1 MDKKDKC
8 IKLEVIPQYGGSC
21 WFNAILMIALYSQLT
36 RKVLIKASKYWNKDE
51 SFHQILKSI
60 LLKYYR
66 EPEKVQ
72 EFFSKV
78 KPEYILFKL
87 AKISGDYAL
96 MNALRE
102 GVKKN
107 IANIGSY
114 ENYIANF
121 FKFLKINCLE
131 ITYINNEYFFN
142 LYDEIQYVYDKQLNY
157 YDITLKNP
165 NENIHTA
172 EKRFFKE
179 TSEILKK
186 VPDIIFVMHEKIN
199 QIAIDFKR
207 NKDIKNLKSYSS
219 QVYNCKIQGV
229 DTFDNYIYV
238 NGHKYK
244 LDATTL
250 TNYNNAGHAIAGIT
264 CNNERYVYNG
274 WQKKT
279 KDPAFR
285 NYDISFDVKDGP
297 CALMKYDWDL
307 KKDKSFCLNSKTC
320 KLDFVENP
328 DDLCFSFGIDNK
340 EGRRYLV
347 YVRVKEYEKM
357 KTTEE
362 EAKLS
367 IPENLKI
374 SGVSDI
380 IKDIHDIKNLTNEE
394 LIEQLGKLGIALVPD
409 FPYDKQTLQG
419 LLYDALA
426 EYYDISPE
434 IIQEFR
440 KKRTTPVKRE
450 LKKIKKY
457 HYSGKEEE
465 EEDEEDL
472 DKKPMKKLEK
482 ARKEEEYDLKEKIN
496 LQRQLEKQLKTITK
510 DDLIKK
516 ILSKYPYI
524 TGITSK
530 NKLELLEILIYG
542 ESLEKDMKNKNRIP
556 KYKSKDELIAILIKK
571 LPKLTKTKME
581 ELISII

>member
-1 MDKKDKC
+1 MSDKC
-8 IKLEVIPQYGGSC
+8 LNLKVIPQFGGTC
-21 WFNAILMIALYSQLT
+21 WLNSILMSSLYSQGSQYYV
-36 RKVLIKASKYWNKDE
+36 KKASKKWDKNN
-51 SFHQILKSI
+51 S
-60 LLKYYR
+60 LLRFFKKVIFNI
-66 EPEKVQ
+66 EKNPKLVQ
-72 EFFSKV
+72 KLFRTI
-78 KPEYILFKL
+78 KPEIILFKL
-87 AKISGDYAL
+87 IQQTNDKDMID
-96 MNALRE
+96 
-102 GVKKN
+102 
-107 IANIGSY
+107 I
-114 ENYIANF
+114 
-121 FKFLKINCLE
+121 
-131 ITYINNEYFFN
+131 FN
-142 LYDEIQYVYDKQLNY
+142 TN
-157 YDITLKNP
+157 DITEDTFAYFIKYIVRFYKSLGLKVLDVYNMASGTTRI
-165 NENIHTA
+165 NLCNLDEYYYTKKTNITNVKITFDIDKFIHDTTNK
-172 EKRFFKE
+172 EK
-179 TSEILKK
+179 TKK
-186 VPDIIFVMHEKIN
+186 IVNDVPDIIVLFSNKIYEIGDLFN
-199 QIAIDFKR
+199 LYNLHKPIFKD
-207 NKDIKNLKSYSS
+207 NVLDDIVDSDIK
-219 QVYNCKIQGV
+219 GV
-229 DTFDNYIYV
+229 DTYEDIIEINSV
-238 NGHKYK
+238 EYK
-244 LDATTL
+244 LDSVLITNF
-250 TNYNNAGHAIAGIT
+250 NYNEIKSAHAIAGIT
-264 CNNERYVYNG
+264 CNNNKYVYNG
-274 WQKKT
+274 WTKT
-279 KDPAFR
+279 YDPALK
-285 NYDISFDVKDGP
+285 NQVIKGIDASP
-297 CALMKYDWDL
+297 CSLMKYDWDL

-440 KKRTTPVKRE
+440 KKRTTPIKRE

-457 HYSGKEEE
+457 HYSEKLSSEKEEE
-465 EEDEEDL
+465 EE
-472 DKKPMKKLEK
+472 
-482 ARKEEEYDLKEKIN
+482 EYNLKEKIN

-510 DDLIKK
+510 DDLLKR
-516 ILSKYPYI
+516 ILSKYPDI